1 MAWRCLAKG
10 DLGFAE
16 SYLEGEWS
24 SDDVTQLLK
33 LFLKNRNKLGKTYG
47 GKSILRTTA
56 NMYHKLRK
64 NSLKGSRKNIQYHY
78 DLGNNFYKLW
88 LDEGMTYSSALFT
101 SKVSSSISR
110 QEQSLAEAQD
120 NKYQR
125 ILDELNVK
133 AGQSILEVGCGW
145 GGFAEKAL
153 ENDCQLHGVTLS
165 EEQLEFANKRLS
177 HFGDSAQLE
186 IKDYRKIDQQYDH
199 IVSIEMFEAVGIPF
213 WLYLARKTDKHI
225 SWSFALYGSIAS
237 FIWVPFLGARQ
248 DISQHISANNF
259 NVTAIETENDYSLDE
274 GHKVDSTGFLFGIWG
289 LLTKLALAL
298 AIGIAFPLLDIVGLK
313 TGSPLAGAPSNMA
326 VITLVILYALMPI
339 LCKIWVI
346 FQMWHF
352 PYGRSYF
359 ASTLPSKLST
369 LNSQATSIQKE
380 NTKVGKHDENY
391 DTENITHPVSF
402 ATDNDRM

>member
-1 MAWRCLAKG
+1 MSIESDLSLILHTLANF
-10 DLGFAE
+10 LTF
-16 SYLEGEWS
+16 LIPI
-24 SDDVTQLLK
+24 TLLPFLWKLSPQMNSVKNPKFIRQK
-33 LFLKNRNKLGKTYG
+33 LFSKQTFNVLKHPAIRKLLPAYLINSVGNALPATLFILFVTYVLQTPDKVG
-47 GKSILRTTA
+47 VLLISYFL
-56 NMYHKLRK
+56 
-64 NSLKGSRKNIQYHY
+64 
-78 DLGNNFYKLW
+78 
-88 LDEGMTYSSALFT
+88 SA
-101 SKVSSSISR
+101 I
-110 QEQSLAEAQD
+110 
-120 NKYQR
+120 
-125 ILDELNVK
+125 I
-133 AGQSILEVGCGW
+133 
-145 GGFAEKAL
+145 
-153 ENDCQLHGVTLS
+153 
-165 EEQLEFANKRLS
+165 
-177 HFGDSAQLE
+177 
-186 IKDYRKIDQQYDH
+186 
-199 IVSIEMFEAVGIPF
+199 GIPF